1 MKTGPHPSDLDA
13 RPVGERRRQR
23 KTALD
28 KAIENLDAKIAAMR
42 DELKA
47 HELAR
52 QHLVNA
58 NTRIHHDPE
67 TRPAD

>member
-1 MKTGPHPSDLDA
+1 MTDTAA
-13 RPVGERRRQR
+13 RRPR

-28 KAIENLDAKIAAMR
+28 KAIANLDAKIAALR

-52 QHLVNA
+52 QHLVHA
-58 NTRIHHDPE
+58 NTRINHDDPE